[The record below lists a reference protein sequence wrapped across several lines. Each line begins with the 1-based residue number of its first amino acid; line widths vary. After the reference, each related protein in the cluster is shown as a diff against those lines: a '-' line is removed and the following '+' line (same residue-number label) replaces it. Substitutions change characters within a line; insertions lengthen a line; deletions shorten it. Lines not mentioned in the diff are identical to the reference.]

1 MPPFVS
7 EDDPSRVAS
16 IEKRAAHLE
25 RLEGEVRTWE
35 KGQAKAAGVEL
46 QKRASAIARELL
58 EAHRYRKAIVSQ
70 IGDADGNLLQG
81 VADAMKTELSGPIF
95 LAGANNSRVDLL
107 AAVPK
112 SLTNK
117 FQAGVLIQQIAPI
130 VGGKGGGRPE
140 NARGMGKDASKIEE
154 ALARARELLEP

>member
-1 MPPFVS
+1 MSPVG
-7 EDDPSRVAS
+7 
-16 IEKRAAHLE
+16 ICRARLRNLSTTLE
-25 RLEGEVRTWE
+25 QLLYYVDIYGPYVNLHCRFET
-35 KGQAKAAGVEL
+35 
-46 QKRASAIARELL
+46 SHTRELL
-58 EAHRYRKAIVSQ
+58 EAHRERKAIVSQ

-81 VADAMKTELSGPIF
+81 VADAMKTEFSGPIF